1 MSTLTLTLTRILI
14 VLSLTVTLRGSA
26 PDRTSASA
34 ARAPQTARTSA
45 SRFVDDVEGCRE
57 QPATQPVVP
66 AACEVR

>member
-1 MSTLTLTLTRILI
+1 MSTLTLTLTRMLI

-26 PDRTSASA
+26 ANSSPPSA
-34 ARAPQTARTSA
+34 AGAPQTARTSP

-57 QPATQPVVP
+57 QPAALPVVP